1 MTLKS
6 DYTASKENIYVQ
18 KSVGLNKETSE
29 DSFRLQYG
37 RSTGRRGPKRAKWNE
52 SSN

>member
-6 DYTASKENIYVQ
+6 DPAACKENKIQ

-29 DSFRLQYG
+29 DGFRLQYG

-52 SSN
+52 SCN